1 MPVELKGLL
10 ELALCSHHVEG
21 GMSTF
26 YCWSC
31 TAQLVIYVS
40 WDFNSGCHANP
51 LYLWAIFLGCLLY
64 ICCRSLCV
72 GLLPVSAIRFPDLFC
87 LDKCL
92 GLLWPSTFCTLPSL
106 LFILFFNSLLILKV
120 HPFFIRSKTS
130 QRNVRSLERM
140 WCDRY
145 RQKVTGGEQA
155 RGKDSEMVC

>member
-1 MPVELKGLL
+1 MCPETSTQVVMPIPFTSEP
-10 ELALCSHHVEG
+10 
-21 GMSTF
+21 F
-26 YCWSC
+26 F
-31 TAQLVIYVS
+31 LVVY
-40 WDFNSGCHANP
+40 
-51 LYLWAIFLGCLLY
+51 Y
-64 ICCRSLCV
+64 ISAADLCV
-72 GLLPVSAIRFPDLFC
+72 SGLLPVSAIRFPDLFC

-106 LFILFFNSLLILKV
+106 LFIHFFNSLLILKV

-130 QRNVRSLERM
+130 QRSVRGLERM